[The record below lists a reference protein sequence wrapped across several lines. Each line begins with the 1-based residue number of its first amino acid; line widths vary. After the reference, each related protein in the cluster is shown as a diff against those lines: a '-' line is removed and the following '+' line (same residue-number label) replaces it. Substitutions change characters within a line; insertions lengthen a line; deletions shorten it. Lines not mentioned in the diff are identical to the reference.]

1 MIQTMS
7 TYDTSVI
14 LQRLHFELYELPKSH
29 EFYKEENKESSVYL
43 LPQVLIDNLEEKYI
57 FINPEEIKAFLLS
70 NIDLIDILIDAPEH
84 IRRIFGEVPIYLK
97 LTHDPEENWDELFIV
112 IKTSYSPEKA
122 VEFENK
128 LFDEWFINVID
139 KVNTRLSFTEEPL

>member
-1 MIQTMS
+1 MIQTMN
-7 TYDTSVI
+7 TSVI
-14 LQRLHFELYELPKSH
+14 LQRLYFESYDLPKSH
-29 EFYKEENKESSVYL
+29 GVYEGEDKESSVYL
-43 LPQVLIDNLEEKYI
+43 LPQILIDNLETKYI
-57 FINPEEIKAFLLS
+57 FMNPEEIKMFLLS
-70 NIDLIDILIDAPEH
+70 NTDLIGILIDAPEH

-122 VEFENK
+122 VELENK

-139 KVNTRLSFTEEPL
+139 KVNTRLNFTEEPL